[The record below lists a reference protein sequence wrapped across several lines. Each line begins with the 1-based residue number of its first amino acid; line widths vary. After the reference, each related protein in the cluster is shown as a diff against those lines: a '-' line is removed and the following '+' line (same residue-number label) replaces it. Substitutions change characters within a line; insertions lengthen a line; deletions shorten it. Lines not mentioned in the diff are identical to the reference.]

1 MKVYIKIK
9 DRLCK
14 IDGNLKWSCEN
25 DKELEDSLNA
35 VVSSMLRSYLPVPEY
50 HIALEIVELYK
61 GEMIGSIPEKGDRSE
76 DEDEEGN
83 IY

>member
-14 IDGNLKWSCEN
+14 IDGNLKWSCED

-35 VVSSMLRSYLPVPEY
+35 VVSSMKRSYLPVMEY
-50 HIALEIVELYK
+50 HIAMEIIEFYK
-61 GEMIGSIPEKGDRSE
+61 GELIGYFPEPGDHSEGE
-76 DEDEEGN
+76 DEDGM